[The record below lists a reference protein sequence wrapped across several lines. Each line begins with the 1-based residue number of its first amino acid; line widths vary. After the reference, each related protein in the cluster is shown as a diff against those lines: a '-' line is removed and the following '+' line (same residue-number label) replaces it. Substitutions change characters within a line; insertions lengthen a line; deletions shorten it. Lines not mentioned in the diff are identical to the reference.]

1 MTSEPGKT
9 LKGPPGS
16 LPNFGRQPAS
26 LDHSACLSCTLENIF
41 TCITHVRVKPR
52 HHLDKPRRLKIPW
65 LPRKRNGLQ
74 KTKRHIHI
82 RCWSCHKKLQECY
95 SIYVFATRQLSMVV
109 FHIWR
114 GLGGTGHHAEDWNS
128 VKQLIFRSFTCGE
141 TCQTE
146 SLVPL
151 IGAIHRLRVF
161 REV

>member
-1 MTSEPGKT
+1 MTSESGKT

-41 TCITHVRVKPR
+41 TCITHVRVKPPPLGSE
-52 HHLDKPRRLKIPW
+52 LDVWKFHGYQGKEMDC
-65 LPRKRNGLQ
+65 K